1 MCGPAAAR
9 RRGVE
14 QCEQSGFIPAC
25 RRCRFFGEI
34 LIKLFVDKP
43 EPELF
48 LLECAAEPSFRHF
61 FKRVAL
67 RKRARLDVEV
77 CVLAGS
83 GEREGPLLSELAGG
97 GMSAAAGFTENDP
110 RG

>member
-1 MCGPAAAR
+1 LADINAR
-9 RRGVE
+9 
-14 QCEQSGFIPAC
+14 
-25 RRCRFFGEI
+25 FGS
-34 LIKLFVDKP
+34 
-43 EPELF
+43 
-48 LLECAAEPSFRHF
+48 LLEYGVFFLFFLFCFSFLPSLSWRVCFVSAF

-83 GEREGPLLSELAGG
+83 GELEGPLLAELAGG